1 MSLNQKQDI
10 LSNWIKESQVKC
22 AGWLKNK
29 KHKQKNQSINIYH
42 FHYLLEWSLWE
53 PHHKE

>member
-1 MSLNQKQDI
+1 MSLNQEQDS